1 MSEETRDPRSNAYE
15 DAQMSAT
22 ARKRQAG
29 NALFTVGAL
38 LFVFALV
45 LVMFVPSD
53 IRSGHHFWTALFG
66 IDVILAGILTGIG
79 YRVRK
84 RMGPG

>member
-1 MSEETRDPRSNAYE
+1 VSEETREPRSNAYE

-29 NALFTVGAL
+29 NTLFTVGVL

-53 IRSGHHFWTALFG
+53 IRSGHHFWTAVFG
-66 IDVILAGILTGIG
+66 IDLILAGILTGIG
-79 YRVRK
+79 YRIRK
-84 RMGPG
+84 RMGPA